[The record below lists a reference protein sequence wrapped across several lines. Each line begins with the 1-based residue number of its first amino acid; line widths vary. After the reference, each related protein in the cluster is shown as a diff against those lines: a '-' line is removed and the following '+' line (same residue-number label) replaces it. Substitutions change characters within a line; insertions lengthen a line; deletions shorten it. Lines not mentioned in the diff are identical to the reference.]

1 MCLKADDSRVELARL
16 MCLKADD
23 SRAELAEFFGWVLSV
38 DNGTVQG
45 I

>member
-1 MCLKADDSRVELARL
+1 

-23 SRAELAEFFGWVLSV
+23 SRAELAEFSGWVLSV
-38 DNGTVQG
+38 GNGTVQE